1 MSEKDKEDKIR
12 EERVKWESELKT
24 KLYLDMPTT
33 GDASETGLIK
43 FFQPISDVAKT
54 RDLFPVTRDYENK

>member
-1 MSEKDKEDKIR
+1 
-12 EERVKWESELKT
+12 
-24 KLYLDMPTT
+24 MPTT

-54 RDLFPVTRDYENK
+54 REQFPVIRDYEGK